1 VKYFVTKNDKNDKSN
16 KPFIA
21 EMKLLNA
28 RIWTAVFGSTS
39 KLFSIVTDTTG
50 KSYKLDDNDF
60 YMTRYLIANND
71 KAKDY
76 IKLVH

>member
-1 VKYFVTKNDKNDKSN
+1 
-16 KPFIA
+16 
-21 EMKLLNA
+21 MKLLNA

-71 KAKDY
+71 KGKDY